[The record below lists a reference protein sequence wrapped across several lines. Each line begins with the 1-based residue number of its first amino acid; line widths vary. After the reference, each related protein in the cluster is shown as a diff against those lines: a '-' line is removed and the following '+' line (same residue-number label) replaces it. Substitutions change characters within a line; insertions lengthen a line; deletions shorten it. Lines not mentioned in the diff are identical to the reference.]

1 MKLNNKIKFYP
12 VNSEVAELIESPTP
26 ASKYNIPDW
35 FRRIPKYNNGASK
48 FFYNQG
54 STNLTVKSCLPV
66 VDAFTSGYTINLHC
80 DIQVTQHNGQTV
92 FQWAHNQYG
101 IPEPVR
107 SRPKVD
113 NPELNN
119 CGWHNL
125 DGYEDLN
132 FNWMP
137 SWSIKT
143 PNGYSSIFTHP
154 INRVDLPFYTLGGVV
169 DTDGWGDAGS
179 HPFLLKKGWEGIIE
193 KGTPIIQVIPFKREN
208 WLSDVDNTMTKEYDK
223 QIGRRD
229 SYLKDYYK
237 KFIWSNKSY
246 K

>member
-12 VNSEVAELIESPTP
+12 VNFDTGELIEPPTP

-35 FRRIPKYNNGASK
+35 FKKLPKYTFGASK
-48 FFYNQG
+48 FFYNGG
-54 STNLTVKSCLPV
+54 SNLTVKSCLPV

-80 DIQVTQHNGQTV
+80 DVQVTQNNGIPI
-92 FQWAHNQYG
+92 FQWAYNQVG
-101 IPEPVR
+101 VPEPVR
-107 SRPKVD
+107 YRPKVD
-113 NPELNN
+113 ESSV
-119 CGWHNL
+119 CGWNGL

-143 PNGYSSIFTHP
+143 PKGYSSIFTHP
-154 INRVDLPFYTLGGVV
+154 INRVDLPFYTLGGVI
-169 DTDGWGDAGS
+169 DTDGWGDAGN
-179 HPFLLKKGWEGIIE
+179 HPFLLKRGWEGIIP

-208 WLSDVDNTMTKEYDK
+208 WKSDIDKTMTKEYYK

-237 KFIWSNKSY
+237 KFIWSSKSY